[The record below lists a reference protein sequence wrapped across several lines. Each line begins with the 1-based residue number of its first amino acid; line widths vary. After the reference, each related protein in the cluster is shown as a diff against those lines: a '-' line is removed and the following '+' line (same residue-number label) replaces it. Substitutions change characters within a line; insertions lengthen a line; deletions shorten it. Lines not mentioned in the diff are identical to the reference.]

1 MKRVV
6 KNISTYSTGKL
17 KIAETGMG
25 GTSYYELRQEFDH
38 LLRFH
43 APSTPLHHHPLDN
56 RWNRYIKRA
65 VDVLVSLVVIVGL
78 LSWLTP
84 LIALLIKIDSPGPVF
99 FLQKRNK
106 RNGQLFTCLKFRS
119 MITNMDAD
127 ILPAVKNDKR
137 ITPVGHFLRDH
148 YLDELPQFINVLLGD
163 MSIIGPRPHMIS
175 DNIRY
180 DELIHDYGYRHKV
193 KPGITGL
200 AQVMGYTGVAENIGM
215 MKERVNMDIFYV
227 RHWTMKMDIA
237 VFVHT
242 VARAIGL

>member
-1 MKRVV
+1 MKRVA
-6 KNISTYSTGKL
+6 KNIGNYSAGKL
-17 KIAETGMG
+17 KIAESGMG
-25 GTSYYELRQEFDH
+25 SASYYELRQEFDH
-38 LLRFH
+38 LLRFN
-43 APSTPLHHHPLDN
+43 APSIPLHHYPLDN
-56 RWNRYIKRA
+56 HWNRWIKRA
-65 VDVLVSLVVIVGL
+65 ADILISLFVIVGL
-78 LSWLTP
+78 LSWMTP
-84 LIALLIKIDSPGPVF
+84 IIAILIKLDSRGPVF

-106 RNGQLFTCLKFRS
+106 RNGNLFTCLKFRS

-137 ITPVGHFLRDH
+137 ITRVGQFLRDH
-148 YLDELPQFINVLLGD
+148 YLDELPQFINVLIGD
-163 MSIIGPRPHMIS
+163 MSIIGPRPHMVS

-215 MKERVNMDIFYV
+215 MKERVNMDVFYV

-237 VFVHT
+237 VFLHT
-242 VARAIGL
+242 VAKAIGL